1 MLQLIV
7 VLVAIGLIPVLLRFK
22 LPIGVALFI
31 LGVFVGVAGGLS
43 PQTIFVSFT
52 RVFTVKSSLT
62 SVLIVIEIGMLSI
75 LMNRYGILKRME
87 KALLQLVPNDRAI
100 IMFMPAMIGA
110 LQAPGGAALSAPFVN
125 DLGSEMGMERAQRS
139 NVNVVC
145 RHILPLLVPYS
156 ANVIVALS
164 LAPEIK
170 MVHLLALNLGFV
182 ILMQIAGYFFLVR
195 KSEHKTIPKVS
206 GGQWFTALGEFFF
219 TFSPILLAVALNM
232 IFGWDYTI
240 TVLFAMGLVFLI
252 CDKKD
257 FGRQLIG
264 SFDKKTA
271 ILIIGVYFFQNVVRS
286 LADLM
291 GFFQRLFTGQSQ
303 WIFLI
308 LVAVVSVLFG
318 LATGLMYLPLGVL
331 VPIAMSLPYASYNA
345 RLVAMFYTFSW
356 CFIGYLFSPI
366 HLCQLLSDQATG
378 ATVKERY
385 TNYAP
390 MLITM
395 PIICIG
401 LYFVY
406 NLILA

>member
-22 LPIGVALFI
+22 LPIGAALFI
-31 LGVFVGVAGGLS
+31 LGIFVGVAGGLS
-43 PQTIFVSFT
+43 PKIIFMSFS
-52 RVFTVKSSLT
+52 RVFTVRSSLN
-62 SVLIVIEIGMLSI
+62 SVLIIIEIGMLSI

-87 KALLQLVPNDRAI
+87 NALLQLIPNDRAI
-100 IMFMPAMIGA
+100 IMFMPAMVGA

-125 DLGSEMGMERAQRS
+125 GLGTEMGMSRAQRS
-139 NVNVVC
+139 NINVVC

-164 LAPEIK
+164 LAPGIK
-170 MVHLLALNLGFV
+170 MLHLVALNLGFV
-182 ILMQIAGYFFLVR
+182 ILMQIAGYIFLVR
-195 KSEHKTIPKVS
+195 KSEHKVIPGVS
-206 GGQWFTALGEFFF
+206 GAQWIKALGEFFL
-219 TFSPILLAVALNM
+219 TFSPILLAVALNA
-232 IFGWDYTI
+232 FLGWDYTI
-240 TVLFAMGLVFLI
+240 TVLFAIGLVYLL

-257 FGRQLIG
+257 FPRQLLG
-264 SFDKKTA
+264 SFDKRTA
-271 ILIIGVYFFQNVVRS
+271 ILIVGVYFFQNVIRNLS
-286 LADLM
+286 ALM
-291 GFFQRLFTGQSQ
+291 SFFQRLFTGQSQ
-303 WIFLI
+303 WAFLV
-308 LVAVVSVLFG
+308 LVALVAVLFG

-331 VPIAMSLPYASYNA
+331 VPIAMSLPWASYNA

-356 CFIGYLFSPI
+356 CFVGYLFSPI

-385 TNYAP
+385 TNYLP
-390 MLITM
+390 VLIAL
-395 PIICIG
+395 PFVIVG